1 MSSAGLQRVFLC
13 DGQYCRQRKVD
24 GVRTYVAIDA
34 QPQASDVVT
43 VTRYCGTSG
52 LDQTFEKHV
61 SWLVDDDGQSDVAVV
76 EYNLTLSSMTTTST
90 KRPYI
95 RTPATTMNKLAAA
108 MVTAPPK
115 SVYAD
120 CLMNMSTAARGS
132 RAVRDKD
139 HNELQ
144 KQ

>member
-76 EYNLTLSSMTTTST
+76 EYNLTRSSMTTL
-90 KRPYI
+90 RAPNG
-95 RTPATTMNKLAAA
+95 RT
-108 MVTAPPK
+108 
-115 SVYAD
+115 
-120 CLMNMSTAARGS
+120 
-132 RAVRDKD
+132 
-139 HNELQ
+139 
-144 KQ
+144 